1 MTWRSVAYVHEN
13 VRQLLIV
20 FVLFAVTAIAN
31 CMYVTVPIIY
41 N

>member
-1 MTWRSVAYVHEN
+1 MSLGSVAFVHEN

-20 FVLFAVTAIAN
+20 FVLFAVNAIAN